1 MTWVGNDIIDL
12 TLAGKALA
20 RQERYLEKAFCPS
33 ERDLI
38 QSSPDPLRMLW
49 LLWSMKE
56 SAYKVH
62 VRKTLQRRLNPIRFV
77 CELGGEG
84 RGRVSIDSSRYD
96 TNSRVEEEF
105 IHTIATPSHSN
116 PTKLESVIL
125 KGTGLKQIRQH
136 LIDKVSRTYSE
147 ENDMR
152 FEEVE
157 FQKDLN
163 GFPGVKLRGLEG
175 MIHPCSI
182 SHHGKFGAY
191 AIAFGEASP

>member
-12 TLAGKALA
+12 TLAHMAIA
-20 RQERYLEKAFCPS
+20 RQERYLERAFCPS

-38 QSSPDPLRMLW
+38 QSSPDSLRMLW

-62 VRKTLQRRLNPIRFV
+62 VRKTLQRKLNPIGFV
-77 CELGGEG
+77 CELGGGE
-84 RGRVSIDSSRYD
+84 RGRVSIDSSTYD
-96 TNSRVEEEF
+96 TNSRVQEEF

-116 PTKLESVIL
+116 PGKLESVVL
-125 KGTGLKQIRQH
+125 KGTGQEQIRRH
-136 LIDKVSRTYSE
+136 LIERVSRSYSE
-147 ENDMR
+147 ENEMQ

-157 FQKDLN
+157 FQKDLH
-163 GFPGVKLRGLEG
+163 GFPGVRVRGLEE